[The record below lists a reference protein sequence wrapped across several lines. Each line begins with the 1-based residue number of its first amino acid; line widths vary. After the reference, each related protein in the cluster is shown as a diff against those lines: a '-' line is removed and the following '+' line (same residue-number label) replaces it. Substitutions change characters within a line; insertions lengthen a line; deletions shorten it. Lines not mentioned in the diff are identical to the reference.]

1 MEFRFVHNC
10 LFVLDLQRSLDFY
23 KKALGLEP
31 VRWMKP
37 SDQNATLAFLSDGRS
52 VHQLELAC
60 VAGRTEPYDVGEA
73 AYHIAFAVRDVDAAK
88 ALHAA
93 MGCISRDPETEPVYF
108 IKDPDGYEIEIIPE
122 EEDA

>member
-10 LFVLDLQRSLDFY
+10 LFVLDMQRSLDFY
-23 KKALGLEP
+23 KTALGLEP

-37 SDQNATLAFLSDGRS
+37 SDQDATLAFLSDGRS

-60 VAGRTEPYDVGEA
+60 VVGRTKPYDVGEA
-73 AYHIAFAVRDVDAAK
+73 AFHIAFAVRDMAAAK

-122 EEDA
+122 EDNA